1 MDAED
6 KSDPDD
12 EYWKMEA
19 RTLSSSPLSPAPSL
33 PLLPLRLFC
42 LPKYKQ
48 IKVNDLK
55 WIRYLIILS
64 S

>member
-1 MDAED
+1 MDSE
-6 KSDPDD
+6 D

-19 RTLSSSPLSPAPSL
+19 RMLSSSPPSPAL
-33 PLLPLRLFC
+33 PLLPRPPPLP
-42 LPKYKQ
+42 PKYKQ

>member
-1 MDAED
+1 MDRED
-6 KSDPDD
+6 KTDSMMDIERMKP
-12 EYWKMEA
+12 ERQA
-19 RTLSSSPLSPAPSL
+19 PPLSTPPSPPPL
-33 PLLPLRLFC
+33 PLLP
-42 LPKYKQ
+42 PKYKQ

>member
-1 MDAED
+1 MYRED
-6 KSDPDD
+6 KPDPMMGF
-12 EYWKMEA
+12 EIWKPECFY
-19 RTLSSSPLSPAPSL
+19 RSPPRPPPL
-33 PLLPLRLFC
+33 P
-42 LPKYKQ
+42 PKYKQ

>member
-1 MDAED
+1 MDVQDIVHNVILKDGSQTA
-6 KSDPDD
+6 KLPPP
-12 EYWKMEA
+12 
-19 RTLSSSPLSPAPSL
+19 SSA
-33 PLLPLRLFC
+33 LLPRKF
-42 LPKYKQ
+42 KQ